1 MKWPLMFASALT
13 IGAVSWM
20 PTSPSLAEASKNI
33 EADLPGTYACE
44 GTQSGG
50 VVYEG
55 TVEVVRD
62 EGTYQLLWTLD
73 EQQYIGIGILRNDV
87 LAVSYYGNPPGLVL
101 YHIESSPS
109 GPRLVGQWTV
119 LGGRGQ
125 LYSETLTKVAEG
137 ATREREPVLPRTRQS
152 GPASGAARRA

>member
-1 MKWPLMFASALT
+1 MKWPLMFAFALT
-13 IGAVSWM
+13 IGAIAWM
-20 PTSPSLAEASKNI
+20 PNSSSLAEASKNI

-44 GTQSGG
+44 GMQAGG

-73 EQQYIGIGILRNDV
+73 EQQYIGIGILSDNV
-87 LAVSYYGNPPGLVL
+87 LAVSYYGNPPGIVL
-101 YHIESSPS
+101 YHIESSGN

-119 LGGRGQ
+119 LGGSGQ
-125 LYSETLTKVAEG
+125 LYNETLTKVAEG
-137 ATREREPVLPRTRQS
+137 AKRELVIPRTRHR
-152 GPASGAARRA
+152 GPAPGARGA